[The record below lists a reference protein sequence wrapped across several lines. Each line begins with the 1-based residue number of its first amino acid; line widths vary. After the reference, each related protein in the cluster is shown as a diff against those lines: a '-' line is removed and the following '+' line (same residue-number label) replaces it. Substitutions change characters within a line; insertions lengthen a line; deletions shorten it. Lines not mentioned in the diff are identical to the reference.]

1 MMSVGGDPQ
10 PTSDLWKLL
19 QHQGDLASDDLGCS
33 SVLTMWMFYVQTR
46 QNLFCV
52 HRYEQM

>member
-19 QHQGDLASDDLGCS
+19 QHQHPRDGRPWLQLRPDDVD
-33 SVLTMWMFYVQTR
+33 VLRPNQTEFVLR
-46 QNLFCV
+46 SPI
-52 HRYEQM
+52 